1 MSDVPIFDL
10 KMFSKTESVVCTK
23 SRAYDALLPHSHN
36 FIELSMVVSG
46 KGIHELGKEKY
57 EIFKLEG
64 YLIVDATEHNVAPIA
79 DEEGLEIINI
89 IFDQS
94 FIGEDRFLILE
105 NQKFSGNEY
114 IKGLFI
120 KAYEEFE
127 RKEFGYLEIIRFI
140 LLQIL
145 YFFQRS
151 VIISERSMQETRVK
165 RILRKEEIVG
175 LVVDYIQQHYKED
188 IKVEEI
194 AKHLGIGLSTMQKIF
209 KNEKDTTVKKTII
222 KQKITVACKLLIES
236 DYSVQIIGEKVGVND
251 LKNFYKS
258 FREIT
263 GMTPNE
269 YRLSHKFPKK
279 EIEI

>member
-94 FIGEDRFLILE
+94 FIGEYRFLILE

-120 KAYEEFE
+120 KAYEEFN
-127 RKEFGYLEIIRFI
+127 KANMVFNG
-140 LLQIL
+140 
-145 YFFQRS
+145 
-151 VIISERSMQETRVK
+151 
-165 RILRKEEIVG
+165 
-175 LVVDYIQQHYKED
+175 
-188 IKVEEI
+188 
-194 AKHLGIGLSTMQKIF
+194 
-209 KNEKDTTVKKTII
+209 
-222 KQKITVACKLLIES
+222 
-236 DYSVQIIGEKVGVND
+236 
-251 LKNFYKS
+251 
-258 FREIT
+258 
-263 GMTPNE
+263 
-269 YRLSHKFPKK
+269 
-279 EIEI
+279 